1 LVDHTVTS
9 DADALSRIQELTKGK
24 GCEASVDCSGAPP
37 ARLLALQGTRQWG
50 RCAFVGEGNHVQFDV
65 SPWLILPQITLYG
78 SWVTSLG
85 HMAELAERLS
95 RWELHPEKTVTHRFT
110 LEQAPEA
117 YRVMDAGQCGKV
129 VIVFPE

>member
-1 LVDHTVTS
+1 M
-9 DADALSRIQELTKGK
+9 
-24 GCEASVDCSGAPP
+24 
-37 ARLLALQGTRQWG
+37 
-50 RCAFVGEGNHVQFDV
+50 VGEGNNVQFDV
-65 SPWLILPQITLYG
+65 SPWLIHPQLTLYG

-110 LEQAPEA
+110 LEQVPEA
-117 YRVMDAGQCGKV
+117 YRVMDEGQCGKV